1 MMRSARS
8 LIAVLAS
15 LLALGLL
22 AVAPVGAQEGE
33 TLEIDLTEIDG
44 SGVNGTAIL
53 TDEGDAVT
61 VEIEVSGEAVVGDH
75 PVHIHQGTCDN
86 LDPAPEYPLA
96 DIDEDG
102 LSETTIEGV
111 TLAELT
117 AEAYAINGHLS
128 AEEIGVYI
136 TCGNLTAAGPDAGAG
151 AETEDDGAEDAAAA
165 GGETEDAEAATGTG
179 GTTTTTAIPSSG
191 VGTTFGGSDS
201 GLMLALVALAGALAV
216 GGVAL
221 RIRESRA

>member
-61 VEIEVSGEAVVGDH
+61 VEIEVSGDAVVGDH
-75 PVHIHQGTCDN
+75 PVHIHEGSCDN
-86 LDPAPEYPLA
+86 LDPAPAYPLA

-111 TLAELT
+111 TLADLT
-117 AEAYAINGHLS
+117 GSAFAINAHLS

-136 TCGNLTAAGPDAGAG
+136 TCGNLSTAGPDAGAG

-165 GGETEDAEAATGTG
+165 GAETDATTGTG

-216 GGVAL
+216 GAVAL

>member
-22 AVAPVGAQEGE
+22 TVAPIGAQEGD

-61 VEIEVSGEAVVGDH
+61 VEIEVSGDAVVGDH

-117 AEAYAINGHLS
+117 GSEYAINAHLS
-128 AEEIGVYI
+128 AEEIGVYV
-136 TCGNLTAAGPDAGAG
+136 TCGNISAAGPEAAPETDDDG
-151 AETEDDGAEDAAAA
+151 AEDASAAGGDDDGAEDAA
-165 GGETEDAEAATGTG
+165 GTG
-179 GTTTTTAIPSSG
+179 GTTAIPSSG

-201 GLMLALVALAGALAV
+201 GLMLALIVLAGALAV

-221 RIRESRA
+221 RVRESRG